1 MAADALSTA
10 TFVLGP
16 EEGLELLDRL
26 DGIEGMIV
34 TKDQMVLRSRG
45 LSRYMA

>member
-1 MAADALSTA
+1 LSTA

-16 EEGLELLDRL
+16 QEGMDLLDRL

-34 TKDQMVLRSRG
+34 TKDQTVLRSRG
-45 LSRYMA
+45 LDRYTE